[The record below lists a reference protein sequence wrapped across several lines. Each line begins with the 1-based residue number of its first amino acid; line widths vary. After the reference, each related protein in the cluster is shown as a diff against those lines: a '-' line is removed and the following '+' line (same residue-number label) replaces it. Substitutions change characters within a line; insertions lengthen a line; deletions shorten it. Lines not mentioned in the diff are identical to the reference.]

1 MIVHT
6 EGELTGADDYTQVFY
21 NLVDRGAVS

>member
-6 EGELTGADDYTQVFY
+6 ESELTGADNYPQVFY